1 MIYLLKFGA
10 GFILPPGIFFLGFII
25 LAVLLWQRKETA
37 IASGIIGLTFVFY
50 LLSTNLVAES
60 LLGNLESLYDPPAD
74 PTGDVIIMLGGGATQ
89 DTPDLDGAGGLSGS
103 PANRLITTVRLYNRL
118 HVPILVSGGQVYAD
132 SGREAV
138 IAKRMLLSLGVKES
152 DILVEDQSLTTRQNA
167 KFSKEI
173 LKKNALAEPIL
184 VTSAFHMQ
192 RAVLDFQKEHV
203 AVQPFPTDYMVN
215 REHAFHYN
223 KLSPSAWALQANAM
237 VLQEKLRTL
246 VTKYLEN

>member
-10 GFILPPGIFFLGFII
+10 SFILPPGIFFLCFII
-25 LAVLLWQRKETA
+25 LAIFLWRRNEHA
-37 IASGIIGLTFVFY
+37 IASAFIGLTFVFY
-50 LLSTNLVAES
+50 LLSTNLVADS
-60 LLGNLESLYDPPAD
+60 LLGNLESVYDPPSD
-74 PTGDVIIMLGGGATQ
+74 PKGDVIIMLGGGATK

-103 PANRLITTVRLYNRL
+103 PANRLLTVVRLYNRL

-152 DILVEDQSLTTRQNA
+152 DILVEDQSLNTRQNA
-167 KFSKEI
+167 KFSHEI
-173 LKKNALAEPIL
+173 LKKNTLVDPIL
-184 VTSAFHMQ
+184 VTSAFHME
-192 RAVLDFQKEHV
+192 RAVLDFQKENV
-203 AVQPFPTDYMVN
+203 VVQPFPTDYMVN

-223 KLSPSAWALQANAM
+223 KLSPSAGALQANAM

>member
-10 GFILPPGIFFLGFII
+10 SFILPPGIFFLGFII
-25 LAVLLWQRKETA
+25 LSILLWRRKEHA
-37 IASGIIGLTFVFY
+37 LARAFIGLTVVFY
-50 LLSTNLVAES
+50 LLSTSFVADS
-60 LLGNLESLYDPPAD
+60 LLGDLERVYDPSAD
-74 PTGDVIIMLGGGATQ
+74 PQGDVIIMLGGGATK
-89 DTPDLDGAGGLSGS
+89 DTPDLDGTGGLSGS
-103 PANRLITTVRLYNRL
+103 AANRLMTAVRLYNRL

-152 DILVEDQSLTTRQNA
+152 DILVEDQSLNTRENA
-167 KFSKEI
+167 KFSQEI
-173 LKKNALAEPIL
+173 LKKNLLVKPIL
-184 VTSAFHMQ
+184 VTSAFHME
-192 RAVLDFQKEHV
+192 RSVLNFQKENV

-223 KLSPSAWALQANAM
+223 KLSPSAWALQANTM
-237 VLQEKLRTL
+237 VLQEKLRTF

>member
-10 GFILPPGIFFLGFII
+10 SFILPPGIFFLGFII
-25 LAVLLWQRKETA
+25 LSILLWRRKEHA
-37 IASGIIGLTFVFY
+37 LASAFIGLTVVFY
-50 LLSTNLVAES
+50 LLSTSFVTDS
-60 LLGNLESLYDPPAD
+60 LLGDLESVYDPSAD
-74 PTGDVIIMLGGGATQ
+74 PQGDVIIMLGGGATK
-89 DTPDLDGAGGLSGS
+89 DTPDLDGTGGLSGS
-103 PANRLITTVRLYNRL
+103 AANRLMTAVRLYNRL

-152 DILVEDQSLTTRQNA
+152 DILVEDQSLNTRENA
-167 KFSKEI
+167 KFSQEI
-173 LKKNALAEPIL
+173 LKKNLLVKPIL
-184 VTSAFHMQ
+184 VTSAFHME
-192 RAVLDFQKEHV
+192 RSVLNFQKENV

-223 KLSPSAWALQANAM
+223 KLSPSASALRDTGL
-237 VLQEKLRTL
+237 VLQEKLRTW

>member
-37 IASGIIGLTFVFY
+37 VASGIIGLTFVFY

-103 PANRLITTVRLYNRL
+103 PANRLLTTVRLYNRL